1 MQLAEWLYS
10 IDLTLFRWGNEALAN
25 PVGDWF
31 FVFITEIKNFY
42 IIYAVA
48 LLSLMWFG
56 KKRGVITVLL
66 LLLTIVFSD
75 QISSFI
81 IKPMFDRLRPC
92 HDLDHVRLL
101 VGCGGGK
108 SFTSSHATNNFA
120 MAVLISHFYPKARYW
135 MLGWASLVAFSRVY
149 VGVHYPS
156 DILGGALL
164 GSLIAYVVI
173 ISYEGSQKILEKR
186 KAGISVAGQSTAFT
200 EKEDA

>member
-1 MQLAEWLYS
+1 MIEWLYS
-10 IDLTLFRWGNEALAN
+10 IDLTLFRWGNEALVN

-31 FVFITEIKNFY
+31 FVAITEIRNFY

-75 QISSFI
+75 QISSFV
-81 IKPMFDRLRPC
+81 IKPLFDRLRPC
-92 HDLDHVRLL
+92 HTLDHVRLL

-120 MAVLISHFYPKARYW
+120 MAVLVSHFYPKARYW

-156 DILGGALL
+156 DIIGGALL
-164 GSLIAYVVI
+164 GSLIAGAVILAYEQSRKFWEGRKGSRRSDSAEVVNN
-173 ISYEGSQKILEKR
+173 QK
-186 KAGISVAGQSTAFT
+186 A
-200 EKEDA
+200 DA